1 MATSTTTQTAVGYGK
16 TSQALWLATAN
27 FVSFGIT
34 MIMSAILSRHLPTS
48 EYGTFRQVLY
58 VYSTLLM
65 VFSLGLPKAYS
76 YFLARIPVDEGL
88 DLVRKLTLIFLALA
102 SIFSF
107 ILFFGAGFISSVLGN
122 PMLDDNLRLFAIV
135 PSMLMPV
142 LGVENILVVYRK
154 ASKVLLYVLISRIFT
169 VTCTTLPVIAGGLGV
184 KGAVG
189 GFACASIIT
198 CIAGLILSRT
208 PFKKTKNNKC
218 NLSLRSIFN
227 FSLPVFYS
235 GIYGFII
242 ASSSQ
247 FFVSR
252 YFGVD
257 EFAIFANGYHELPF
271 ASMVI
276 GAVAGTLLPEFSRM
290 YKEKK
295 ENTEFLALWKNV
307 VAKSAMIIYPL
318 SGFFFIYA
326 PEIVKFLYGEGYVN
340 SATLFR
346 IITIV
351 NIARIVPYSPFLFAV
366 GKGRIFANIHLVTAL
381 SMVSLQYLC
390 VSLFPSIEAIALI
403 ATSCTVLCL
412 AAMLRSVAH
421 SLESNI
427 PGIMPWSF
435 LLKTLLATGL
445 SGSISVL
452 ITDIAGF
459 GNNIVA
465 LLCSFLTF
473 SLVYL
478 PVARLLGINYITLA
492 QPFFPFTKIRRII

>member
-1 MATSTTTQTAVGYGK
+1 MATSTTSTTAAGYGK
-16 TSQALWLATAN
+16 TSQAIWLATAN
-27 FVSFGIT
+27 FVSFGIS
-34 MIMSAILSRHLPTS
+34 MIMSAILSRQMPTS

-58 VYSTLLM
+58 VYGTLLM
-65 VFSLGLPKAYS
+65 IFSLGLPKAYS

-102 SIFSF
+102 SIFSS
-107 ILFFGAGFISSVLGN
+107 ILFFGAGFISKALGN
-122 PMLDDNLRLFAIV
+122 PMLEDNLRLFAIV

-142 LGVENILVVYRK
+142 LGVENILVVYRE
-154 ASKVLLYVLISRIFT
+154 ARKVLLYVLISRIFT
-169 VTCTTLPVIAGGLGV
+169 VACTTLPVIAGGLGV

-189 GFACASIIT
+189 GFALASIIT
-198 CIAGLILSRT
+198 CIAGLILSRV
-208 PFKKTKNNKC
+208 PFKNIENRKC
-218 NLSLRSIFN
+218 KLSLRSIFH

-295 ENTEFLALWKNV
+295 DNTEFLTLWKNV

-318 SGFFFIYA
+318 SVFFFIYA
-326 PEIVKFLYGEGYVN
+326 PEIVKFLYGEDYAR
-340 SATLFR
+340 SAILFR
-346 IITIV
+346 IITVV

-366 GKGRIFANIHLVTAL
+366 GKGRLFANIHLVTAL
-381 SMVSLQYLC
+381 LMVSLQFLC
-390 VSLFPSIEAIALI
+390 VHLFPSIDAIAII

-412 AAMLRSVAH
+412 AAMLRFVAQLLKADI
-421 SLESNI
+421 S
-427 PGIMPWSF
+427 GIMPWSF
-435 LLKTLLATGL
+435 LFKILIATLL
-445 SGSISVL
+445 SGSISIL
-452 ITDIAGF
+452 ITETVDF
-459 GNNIVA
+459 GNNIA
-465 LLCSFLTF
+465 TLLWGFLTF

-478 PVARLLGINYITLA
+478 PISRLFGINYITLT
-492 QPFFPFTKIRRII
+492 QTFIPFTKIRRII